1 VGGEVS
7 LKLKRRIPVANP
19 EIGQEELANVIKA
32 VKEGW
37 ISSRGEFISE
47 FEKLFASFIG
57 VRHVIACS
65 SGTAALHLALLAL
78 GVKHGDE
85 VIVPDITFAA
95 PANMV
100 IAVGAKPVFVD
111 VNKEYWCIEPSEI
124 RRKITPRTK
133 AIIVVHLYGH
143 PAKMDEIME
152 IAEDNDL
159 YVIEDCAEAHG
170 AKFRG
175 KIVGSIGHVNC
186 FSFYANKIITTGEG
200 GMVTTNDDE
209 IADKV
214 RLYRDHGMRPRY
226 WHIVPGF
233 NYRMT
238 NLQAAIG
245 VAQVK
250 KLPKLIEKKRWIAE
264 MYRELLEDI
273 SGLIHHPE
281 MEWAHCVYWLYSILI
296 EKDLKITRDE
306 LMRELEKEGIETRY
320 FFKPLHLMPA
330 YKEHVVAKENFSVS
344 TYLAERGLNLPSGP
358 RITEEEITYV
368 ASTLRKIIKRH

>member
-1 VGGEVS
+1 M
-7 LKLKRRIPVANP
+7 KLKRRIPVANP
-19 EIGQEELANVIKA
+19 EIGHEELANVIKA

-37 ISSRGEFISE
+37 ISSRGEFINE

-57 VRHVIACS
+57 VRHAIACS

-78 GVKHGDE
+78 GIKHGDE
-85 VIVPDITFAA
+85 VLVPDITFAA

-111 VNKEYWCIEPSEI
+111 VNKEYWCIEPDEI
-124 RRKITPRTK
+124 RRKVTPKTK

-152 IAEDNDL
+152 IAEDNGL

-170 AKFRG
+170 AKFKG
-175 KIVGSIGHVNC
+175 KIVGSIGHIGC
-186 FSFYANKIITTGEG
+186 FSFYANKIMTTGEG

-250 KLPKLIEKKRWIAE
+250 KLPKLIERKRWIAKT
-264 MYRELLEDI
+264 YRELLEEI
-273 SGLIHHPE
+273 PGIRQHPE
-281 MEWAHCVYWLYSILI
+281 MEWAYCVYWLYSILI
-296 EKDLKITRDE
+296 EDSLRITRDD

-320 FFKPLHLMPA
+320 FFKPLHMMPA
-330 YKEHVVAKENFSVS
+330 YKEHVAAKENFPVS

-358 RITEEEITYV
+358 RITEEEIMYV
-368 ASTLRKIIKRH
+368 ANTLRKIIGRYQK

>member
-1 VGGEVS
+1 
-7 LKLKRRIPVANP
+7 
-19 EIGQEELANVIKA
+19 
-32 VKEGW
+32 
-37 ISSRGEFISE
+37 
-47 FEKLFASFIG
+47 
-57 VRHVIACS
+57 
-65 SGTAALHLALLAL
+65 
-78 GVKHGDE
+78 
-85 VIVPDITFAA
+85 
-95 PANMV
+95 M
-100 IAVGAKPVFVD
+100 
-111 VNKEYWCIEPSEI
+111 
-124 RRKITPRTK
+124 
-133 AIIVVHLYGH
+133 
-143 PAKMDEIME
+143 
-152 IAEDNDL
+152 
-159 YVIEDCAEAHG
+159 
-170 AKFRG
+170 
-175 KIVGSIGHVNC
+175 VGSIGHVNC

-264 MYRELLEDI
+264 MYRELLKDI
-273 SGLIHHPE
+273 SGIIHHPE
-281 MEWAHCVYWLYSILI
+281 MKWAYCVYWLYSILI

-306 LMRELEKEGIETRY
+306 LMIELKKEGIETRY

-330 YKEHVVAKENFSVS
+330 YKEHGVTKENFPVS